1 MVRGASFGQVLVCFV
16 IPTSKM
22 RKMSRNCCMFYSK
35 NKDE

>member
-1 MVRGASFGQVLVCFV
+1 MVRRASFGQVLVCFV

-22 RKMSRNCCMFYSK
+22 RMSSNCCMFYSK